1 MVPYLSKNLLIPLKH
16 QQSEVRKANQ
26 RTEIQ
31 QSAEGSEMRK
41 DDTARYDSL
50 FFVQEDWETSYQIQ
64 FDKDYTSS
72 FLASLPQ
79 GRQLTIFSAGW
90 KPSQQMV
97 LGCVCQPQRI
107 CLACLHVT
115 LFLSKQQ
122 AINAECFPVLSNR
135 GWGGRRNPW
144 EEIQK
149 WFSFIMIL

>member
-1 MVPYLSKNLLIPLKH
+1 
-16 QQSEVRKANQ
+16 
-26 RTEIQ
+26 
-31 QSAEGSEMRK
+31 MRK

-149 WFSFIMIL
+149 WFSFIYDPLKVVSLLDRVQRQNRGTDRILETHGNWRSQLPTR